1 MANLKISQ
9 LLQIEF
15 LLLFVNE
22 NVCVMSLPSCLT
34 LCDPMEHSPPD
45 SSVHGIL
52 QTRIVEWVAIPSPGD
67 LPDLEI
73 ESTSLMS
80 PALAVRFFTT
90 SATWE
95 TLNSFSHGP

>member
-67 LPDLEI
+67 LPDPGI
-73 ESTSLMS
+73 ELRS
-80 PALAVRFFTT
+80 PALQADCLPLESPSNIFCAFT
-90 SATWE
+90 
-95 TLNSFSHGP
+95 L

>member
-52 QTRIVEWVAIPSPGD
+52 QTRIVEWAAIPFSRV
-67 LPDLEI
+67 LPDPEI
-73 ESTSLMS
+73 EPMPLTS
-80 PALAVRFFTT
+80 PA
-90 SATWE
+90 
-95 TLNSFSHGP
+95 